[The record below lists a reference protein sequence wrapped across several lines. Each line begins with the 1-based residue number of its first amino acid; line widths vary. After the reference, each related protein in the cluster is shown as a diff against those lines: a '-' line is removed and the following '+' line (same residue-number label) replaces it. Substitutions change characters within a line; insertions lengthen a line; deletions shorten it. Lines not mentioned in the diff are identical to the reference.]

1 MRIGLYEWKVL
12 IVDRNDIDGYDGR
25 TLPNELTIKI
35 ADDLKGSVRE
45 ITFIHEVVHALL
57 DTQGRNYQKKFD
69 LEDVCEFI
77 AWKLPEINQI
87 VEQFEKEIGL

>member
-1 MRIGLYEWKVL
+1 MRIGLYEWKIL
-12 IVDRNDIDGYDGR
+12 IVDRKEIDGSDGR

-35 ADDLKGSVRE
+35 ADDLKGTVRE
-45 ITFIHEVVHALL
+45 LTFIHEIVHALL
-57 DTQGRNYQKKFD
+57 DTQGRCYQKKFD
-69 LEDVCEFI
+69 LEELCEFV

>member
-12 IVDRNDIDGYDGR
+12 IVDRKEIDNCDGR
-25 TLPNELTIKI
+25 TFPNQFEIKI
-35 ADDLKGSVRE
+35 ADDLKGSARE

-57 DTQGRNYQKKFD
+57 DTQGRCYQKKFD
-69 LEDVCEFI
+69 LEELCEFI

-87 VEQFEKEIGL
+87 VEQFEREIGL